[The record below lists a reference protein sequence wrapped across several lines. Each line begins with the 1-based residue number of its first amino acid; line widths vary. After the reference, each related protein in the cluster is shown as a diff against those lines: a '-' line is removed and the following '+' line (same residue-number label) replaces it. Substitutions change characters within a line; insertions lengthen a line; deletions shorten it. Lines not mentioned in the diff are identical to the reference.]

1 MKIWH
6 FRTLIIIGAYRRN
19 IMAKDIFVIK
29 TMGDAL
35 RNTGYKNIECAMS
48 EIIDNSVQADARNI
62 MVIVSEEYNPKTG
75 RNNISEIAFLDDG
88 NGMSY
93 DQIEGC
99 LGIGYSTRTDR
110 KGMGRFGVGLP
121 QASLYACPAVDVY
134 SWQNGYENC
143 KKVFLDINKIKNEEQ
158 TKIDDPISAEI
169 PEKYKKYLKYK
180 VVLESK
186 KYDFTKHGTF
196 VLWKKCDRVVPKT
209 VTFLFKKLDFSLGQ
223 KFRYFINE
231 NTSSIRLVHHEN
243 QDFTHEILP
252 NDPLMLMSNNYV
264 LGNPNKPDSIELGK
278 IDDSLTPVF
287 QPYTNKEYP
296 DGIVPVMIKYIDP
309 DTGEIRESQIEIKFS
324 IVKNIFYDKTAIP
337 GDPGRT
343 QLGKHVKQLEGI
355 SIVRANREIDF
366 GQFDF
371 YENVNQPAHRWWG
384 CEIRFNPILD
394 EAFGVANNKQH
405 VELRRIEPN
414 DYIEED
420 VKPVWAQL
428 YDIIH
433 DTISS
438 MYAANKKTRE
448 NARTVQ
454 DIITP
459 TAKIINSAEENEED
473 EKISATE
480 EVRQNTS
487 MEELVKKTKEELRNQ
502 GIENPT
508 EDDVNSYMN
517 NRVNVVHKNLGRTA
531 GLFDY
536 SFELGSCLV
545 TFNMDHIFY
554 KTVLSEIF
562 ASTDTK
568 TAFELFVASLV
579 KAVDETKKS
588 QEEQN
593 DNLIA
598 IWNEKL
604 RRYINEQQN
613 FAKK

>member
-1 MKIWH
+1 
-6 FRTLIIIGAYRRN
+6 
-19 IMAKDIFVIK
+19 MAKEIVEIK
-29 TMGDAL
+29 SMGDAL

-48 EIIDNSVQADARNI
+48 EIIDNSVQANANNI
-62 MVIVSEEYNPKTG
+62 LVIVSEEVNSKTG
-75 RNNISEIAFLDDG
+75 RKNIKEIVFLDDG
-88 NGMSY
+88 TGMNY
-93 DQIEGC
+93 DELEGC
-99 LGIGYSTRTDR
+99 LGIGFTTRRDR

-134 SWQNGYENC
+134 SWQNGYDNC
-143 KKVFLDINKIKNEEQ
+143 RKVFLDINKVKSEEQ
-158 TKIDDPISAEI
+158 TEIEDPELKRI
-169 PEKYKKYLKYK
+169 PSEYEHYLQYK
-180 VVLESK
+180 VIVGDITK
-186 KYDFTKHGTF
+186 NYDFTEHGTC
-196 VLWKKCDRVVPKT
+196 VIWKNCDRVVPKT
-209 VTFLFKKLDFSLGQ
+209 VNFLFKKLDFSLGQ

-231 NTSSIRLVHHEN
+231 GKSCIRLIHHQN
-243 QDFTHEILP
+243 PDFTREIMP
-252 NDPLMLMSNNYV
+252 NDPLMLMENNLV
-264 LGNPNKPDSIELGK
+264 LGNPDNPGEISPRINDNCTE
-278 IDDSLTPVF
+278 TVF
-287 QPYTNKEYP
+287 EPYCNKEYKN
-296 DGIVPVMIKYIDP
+296 GIVPFTIKYLDP
-309 DTGEIRESQIEIKFS
+309 DNNDVKESTVEIKFS

-337 GDPGRT
+337 GNPGQT
-343 QLGKHVKQLEGI
+343 PLGKHVKELEGI

-371 YENVNQPAHRWWG
+371 YENVNQPEHRWWG
-384 CEIRFNPILD
+384 CEIRFNPELD

-414 DYIEED
+414 DYIDEE

-433 DTISS
+433 DTINA
-438 MYAANKKTRE
+438 MYARNKKTRE
-448 NARTVQ
+448 NARTIK
-454 DIITP
+454 DITP
-459 TAKIINSAEENEED
+459 PTTQIINTAEEKEED
-473 EKISATE
+473 SNESATA
-480 EVRQNTS
+480 EVRDTTPKDVLIKKNK
-487 MEELVKKTKEELRNQ
+487 EELVNQ

-508 EDDVNSYMN
+508 EDDVNTYMN
-517 NRVNVVHKNLGRTA
+517 NKVNVVHKNLGKTA

-554 KTVLSEIF
+554 KTTLSSIF
-562 ASTDTK
+562 ESIDVK

-588 QEEQN
+588 QEEEN

-613 FAKK
+613 FAK

>member
-1 MKIWH
+1 
-6 FRTLIIIGAYRRN
+6 
-19 IMAKDIFVIK
+19 MAKDIFVIK

-48 EIIDNSVQADARNI
+48 EIIDNSVQAEAKDI
-62 MVIVSEEYNPKTG
+62 IVIVSEEYNPKTG

-93 DQIEGC
+93 DEIAGC

-158 TKIDDPISAEI
+158 KEIEDPIIAEI
-169 PEKYKKYLKYK
+169 PEKYRKYLKYK
-180 VVLESK
+180 VVVDDENK
-186 KYDFTKHGTF
+186 KYDFTDHGTF
-196 VLWKKCDRVVPKT
+196 VLWKNCDRVVPKT
-209 VTFLFKKLDFSLGQ
+209 VNFLFKKLDFSLGQ
-223 KFRYFINE
+223 KFRYFISE
-231 NTSSIRLVHHEN
+231 GTSSIRLIHHEN
-243 QDFTHEILP
+243 QDFTYEIMP
-252 NDPLMLMSNNYV
+252 NDPLMLMKNNYV
-264 LGNPNKPDSIELGK
+264 LGNPDKPGEISPRHN
-278 IDDSLTPVF
+278 TNCTVPVF
-287 QPYTNKEYP
+287 ESYTNSEYP
-296 DGIVPVMIKYIDP
+296 DGIVPFAIKYADP
-309 DTGEIRESQIEIKFS
+309 DTGETKESKVEIKFS
-324 IVKNIFYDKTAIP
+324 IVKNIFYDKTAIA
-337 GDPGRT
+337 GDPGKT
-343 QLGKHVKQLEGI
+343 SLGKHVKELEGI

-371 YENVNQPAHRWWG
+371 YENVNQPQHRWWG
-384 CEIRFNPILD
+384 CEIRFNPELD

-405 VELRRIEPN
+405 VELRRVEPN
-414 DYIEED
+414 DYIDEE

-433 DTISS
+433 DTITA

-454 DIITP
+454 DIIPP
-459 TAKIINSAEENEED
+459 TTRIINSAEENQGD
-473 EKISATE
+473 EPNSATE
-480 EVRQNTS
+480 EVRQNTP
-487 MEELVKKTKEELRNQ
+487 KEELAEKTKKELKDQ

-508 EDDVNSYMN
+508 EDDINSYMN
-517 NRVNVVHKNLGRTA
+517 NKVNVVHKNLGKTA

-554 KTVLSEIF
+554 KTTLNNIF
-562 ASTDTK
+562 ESTDTK
-568 TAFELFVASLV
+568 TAFELLIASLV

>member
-1 MKIWH
+1 MS
-6 FRTLIIIGAYRRN
+6 
-19 IMAKDIFVIK
+19 KDIFVIK

-48 EIIDNSVQADARNI
+48 EIIDNSVQANARNI
-62 MVIVSEEYNPKTG
+62 MVIISEEYNPKTG

-88 NGMSY
+88 NGMTY
-93 DQIEGC
+93 DELEGC

-121 QASLYACPAVDVY
+121 QASLYACPSVDVY
-134 SWQNGYENC
+134 SWQDGYSNC

-158 TKIDDPISAEI
+158 TVINDPFPENI
-169 PEKYKKYLKYK
+169 PQKYKKYLTYK
-180 VVLESK
+180 VISEEDNK
-186 KYDFTKHGTF
+186 EYDFTKHGTF
-196 VLWKKCDRVVPKT
+196 VIWKNCDRVVPKT
-209 VTFLFKKLDFSLGQ
+209 VNFLFKKLDFALGQ
-223 KFRYFINE
+223 KFRYFISE
-231 NTSSIRLVHHEN
+231 GTSSIRLIHHEN
-243 QDFTHEILP
+243 QDFTHEIMP
-252 NDPLMLMSNNYV
+252 NDPLMLMKNNYV
-264 LGNPNKPDSIELGK
+264 LGNPDNPGVISPRYNINCTE
-278 IDDSLTPVF
+278 PVF
-287 QPYTNKEYP
+287 EPYTNAEYP
-296 DGIVPVMIKYIDP
+296 DGVVPFSIKYSDP
-309 DTGEIRESQIEIKFS
+309 NTGETKESQIEIKFS
-324 IVKNIFYDKTAIP
+324 IVKNIFYDKTAIA
-337 GDPGRT
+337 GDPGKT
-343 QLGKHVKQLEGI
+343 ALGKHVKELEGI

-371 YENVNQPAHRWWG
+371 YENVNQPQHRWWG
-384 CEIRFNPILD
+384 CEIRFNPELD

-405 VELRRIEPN
+405 VELRRVESN
-414 DYIEED
+414 DYIDED

-433 DTISS
+433 DTINT
-438 MYAANKKTRE
+438 MYAVNKKTRE
-448 NARTVQ
+448 NARNVH
-454 DIITP
+454 DITP
-459 TAKIINSAEENEED
+459 PTAQIINSAEEGEND
-473 EKISATE
+473 TPNSATE
-480 EVRQNTS
+480 EVKKNTS
-487 MEELVKKTKEELRNQ
+487 HEELVEKNKEVLKEQ

-508 EDDVNSYMN
+508 EEDVNTYMN
-517 NRVNVVHKNLGRTA
+517 NKVNVVHRNLGKTA

-554 KTVLSEIF
+554 KTTLNDIF
-562 ASTDTK
+562 QSTDAK

>member
-1 MKIWH
+1 
-6 FRTLIIIGAYRRN
+6 
-19 IMAKDIFVIK
+19 MAKDIFVIK

-48 EIIDNSVQADARNI
+48 EIIDNSVQAEAKDI
-62 MVIVSEEYNPKTG
+62 IVIVSEEFNPNTG
-75 RNNISEIAFLDDG
+75 RNNISEIAFLD
-88 NGMSY
+88 NGSGMTY
-93 DQIEGC
+93 EEIEGC

-134 SWQNGYENC
+134 SWQNGCENC
-143 KKVFLDINKIKNEEQ
+143 KKVFLDINKIKSEEQ
-158 TKIDDPISAEI
+158 TEIEDPITSEI
-169 PEKYKKYLKYK
+169 PKKYQKYLKYK
-180 VVLESK
+180 VVTADGNKE
-186 KYDFTKHGTF
+186 YDFTQHGTF
-196 VLWKKCDRVVPKT
+196 VLWKNCDRVIPKT
-209 VTFLFKKLDFSLGQ
+209 VTFLFRKLDFALGQ
-223 KFRYFINE
+223 KFRYFISE
-231 NTSSIRLVHHEN
+231 GTSSIRLVHHEN
-243 QDFTHEILP
+243 QDFTYEIMP
-252 NDPLMLMSNNYV
+252 NDPLMLMENNYV
-264 LGNPNKPDSIELGK
+264 LGNPDKPGIISPRYNVDC
-278 IDDSLTPVF
+278 TVPVF
-287 QPYTNKEYP
+287 EPYANAEYP
-296 DGIVPVMIKYIDP
+296 DGIVPFMIKYSDP
-309 DTGEIRESQIEIKFS
+309 DTGEIKESQIEIRFS
-324 IVKNIFYDKTAIP
+324 IVKNIFYDKTAIAGNP
-337 GDPGRT
+337 GQTP
-343 QLGKHVKQLEGI
+343 LGKHVKALEGI

-371 YENVNQPAHRWWG
+371 YENVNQPEHRWWG
-384 CEIRFNPILD
+384 CEIRFNPELD

-405 VELRRIEPN
+405 VELRRVEPN
-414 DYIEED
+414 DYIDEE

-428 YDIIH
+428 YDIIY
-433 DTISS
+433 DTISA
-438 MYAANKKTRE
+438 MYKANKKTRE

-454 DIITP
+454 DITPP
-459 TAKIINSAEENEED
+459 TAQIINLAEENQDD
-473 EKISATE
+473 EPNSATV
-480 EVRQNTS
+480 EVRQNTPI
-487 MEELVKKTKEELRNQ
+487 EELVEKTKEELKEQ
-502 GIENPT
+502 GIEDPT
-508 EDDVNSYMN
+508 EEDINSYMN
-517 NRVNVVHKNLGRTA
+517 NKVNVVHKNLGKTA

-554 KTVLSEIF
+554 KTTLSEIF
-562 ASTDTK
+562 TSTDAK

>member
-1 MKIWH
+1 
-6 FRTLIIIGAYRRN
+6 
-19 IMAKDIFVIK
+19 MAKDIFVIK

-48 EIIDNSVQADARNI
+48 EIIDNSVQAEAKDI
-62 MVIVSEEYNPKTG
+62 MVIVSEEYNPNTG
-75 RNNISEIAFLDDG
+75 RNNISEIAFLD
-88 NGMSY
+88 NGSGMTY
-93 DQIEGC
+93 EEIEGC
-99 LGIGYSTRTDR
+99 LGIGYSTRMDR

-134 SWQNGYENC
+134 SWQNGCENC
-143 KKVFLDINKIKNEEQ
+143 KKVFLDIDKIKSEEQ
-158 TKIDDPISAEI
+158 TEIEDPITSEI
-169 PEKYKKYLKYK
+169 PKKYQKYLKYK
-180 VVLESK
+180 VVTADGNKE
-186 KYDFTKHGTF
+186 YDFTKHGTF
-196 VLWKKCDRVVPKT
+196 VLWKNCDRVIPKT
-209 VTFLFKKLDFSLGQ
+209 VNFLFRKLDFALGQ
-223 KFRYFINE
+223 KFRYFISE
-231 NTSSIRLVHHEN
+231 GKSSIRLVHHEN
-243 QDFTHEILP
+243 QDFTYEIMP
-252 NDPLMLMSNNYV
+252 NDPLMLMENNYV
-264 LGNPNKPDSIELGK
+264 LGNPDNPGIISPRYNVDC
-278 IDDSLTPVF
+278 TVPVF
-287 QPYTNKEYP
+287 EPYANAEYP
-296 DGIVPVMIKYIDP
+296 DGIVPFMIKYSDP
-309 DTGEIRESQIEIKFS
+309 ETGEIKESQIEIRFS
-324 IVKNIFYDKTAIP
+324 IVKNIFYDKTAIAGTP
-337 GDPGRT
+337 GQTP
-343 QLGKHVKQLEGI
+343 LGKHVKALEGI

-371 YENVNQPAHRWWG
+371 YENVNQPEHRWWG
-384 CEIRFNPILD
+384 CEIRFNPELD

-414 DYIEED
+414 DYIDEE

-428 YDIIH
+428 YDIIY
-433 DTISS
+433 DTITA
-438 MYAANKKTRE
+438 MYKANKKTRE

-454 DIITP
+454 DITPP
-459 TAKIINSAEENEED
+459 TAQIINSAEENQDD
-473 EKISATE
+473 EPNSATV
-480 EVRQNTS
+480 EVRQNTPI
-487 MEELVKKTKEELRNQ
+487 EELVEKTKEELKEQ
-502 GIENPT
+502 GIEDPT
-508 EDDVNSYMN
+508 EEDVNSYMN
-517 NRVNVVHKNLGRTA
+517 NKVNVVHKNLGKTA

-554 KTVLSEIF
+554 KTTLSEIF
-562 ASTDTK
+562 SSTDAK